1 MCDSLWAATRT
12 TRRRRKNNNQK
23 TDRLESHSRW
33 WVWDS
38 DFMESNLQN
47 KMAPAGMIPVYFRP
61 KTPQISWLLNVSAA
75 IGWYKKNRIIST
87 VPSESC
93 FGLFRQPAWGFYH
106 HQFPP
111 PYSVIFEKY
120 GSSGNLPQI
129 VKEISNKYSN
139 KKKQQHV
146 IRDPIPSS
154 KTSRHPLWVPIIR
167 GPCLRPLCRV
177 EHLLTPLFAKLPP
190 IHLGLGMTRLDGN
203 FYELEIWSEWH
214 VLRHK

>member
-38 DFMESNLQN
+38 DFMESSLQN
-47 KMAPAGMIPVYFRP
+47 KIAPAGMIPVRKNTPDFLLAQRFCCYWVIS
-61 KTPQISWLLNVSAA
+61 KTGSFQRCHRKVG
-75 IGWYKKNRIIST
+75 GW
-87 VPSESC
+87 
-93 FGLFRQPAWGFYH
+93 FRQPAWGFDH

-111 PYSVIFEKY
+111 PYSEKFEKY

-129 VKEISNKYSN
+129 IKEIS
-139 KKKQQHV
+139 KKKIQQNTNSMWSV
-146 IRDPIPSS
+146 IPSS
-154 KTSRHPLWVPIIR
+154 HHPRHPRHPLWVPIIR

-203 FYELEIWSEWH
+203 FYELEIWSEWY